1 MRKKMQETYVTLSE
15 AIAHLQQLGYT
26 IDYNLKEH
34 GLLDDLLMTRE
45 TEKLQVIKFYRFEG
59 ESNPADN
66 MILYVL
72 DNAKGKKGLLVDA
85 YGADSCNLVP
95 EKIQRM
101 NILR

>member
-1 MRKKMQETYVTLSE
+1 MKESYETLSE

-34 GLLDDLLMTRE
+34 GLLLDSPIQRE
-45 TEKLQVIKFYRFEG
+45 TDKLDVVKFYRFEG
-59 ESNPADN
+59 ESNPGDN
-66 MILYVL
+66 TILYVL
-72 DNAKGKKGLLVDA
+72 ETDTGKKGLLVDA
-85 YGADSCNLVP
+85 YGAESSNLAP